1 LDNIAT
7 EAVSILLIGDVFG
20 KSGRRALNTHLKSV
34 RADYNLSGVVAN
46 GENAA
51 GGIGITQSITEEL
64 LSNGINLITSGN
76 HVWRHKEIQS
86 FIGLERRLLRP
97 ANYPQGAPGAGSG
110 VFTTRYG
117 VRVGVL
123 NLIGRVFM
131 EALDCPFKAA
141 DNYLKKTVIGRDVD
155 AIIVDFHAEATSEKV
170 AMGLYLDGRV
180 TAVLGTHTHIPT
192 ADHRVLPGGTGYMSD
207 VGMSGCYDA
216 IIGMK
221 KESVMP
227 RFLTGIPTRF
237 QPMDTEGS
245 LCGAVVEFDPK
256 TGSCLSVRP
265 VRRGGVLEETTV

>member
-1 LDNIAT
+1 
-7 EAVSILLIGDVFG
+7 
-20 KSGRRALNTHLKSV
+20 
-34 RADYNLSGVVAN
+34 N

-51 GGIGITQSITEEL
+51 GGLGITKDITEEL
-64 LSNGINLITSGN
+64 LSNGVNLITSGN
-76 HVWRHKEIQS
+76 HIWRHKEVHS

-97 ANYPQGAPGAGSG
+97 ANYPSGAPGFGSG
-110 VFTTRYG
+110 VFTTREG

-123 NLIGRVFM
+123 NIIGRVFM
-131 EALDCPFKAA
+131 EPLDCPFKAA

-192 ADHRVLPGGTGYMSD
+192 ADHRVLPGGTGYMTD

-221 KESVMP
+221 KESVLP

-237 QPMDTEGS
+237 QPMDTIGS
-245 LCGAVVEFDPK
+245 FCGAVVTFDPK
-256 TGSCLSVRP
+256 TGKCVKVRP
-265 VRRGGVLEETTV
+265 VRRGGVLEETTI